1 MNARDDSAATATP
14 FVGARTMGVLERGR
28 VALAP
33 VTDKLLGPTV
43 TDADAATAGMNTFER
58 EADALI
64 SRQGTRGAQTIVRA
78 AVLAVA
84 ALLAWAMR
92 APMFTLRAIR
102 IEGDTGRSSVATIRA
117 NALPMLTGN
126 FFTLD
131 LRVARTMWSR
141 GPARLSAFVEVFNA
155 LNTMN
160 LGGYSGNLSSP
171 LSFGQPTSRVGQA
184 FGSGG
189 PRSAQIGVRAI
200 F

>member
-1 MNARDDSAATATP
+1 MENDGPLPTDTRHVLNLSGQLTAPWKFEVSFNLSAYGRAPFSPYVAGMDFNGDGTSNDLLPGTRVNQFNRGLTRDDLVRL
-14 FVGARTMGVLERGR
+14 VGEYNAGYAGR
-28 VALAP
+28 QIAGGQIAPAL
-33 VTDKLLGPTV
+33 
-43 TDADAATAGMNTFER
+43 
-58 EADALI
+58 
-64 SRQGTRGAQTIVRA
+64 
-78 AVLAVA
+78 
-84 ALLAWAMR
+84 
-92 APMFTLRAIR
+92 TLPGNFAFN
-102 IEGDTGRSSVATIRA
+102 D
-117 NALPMLTGN
+117 N